1 VANRDSAREI
11 DDQAAE
17 WAIRL
22 DGRDPDLHENAAL
35 AEWLRGDPRREGALL
50 RAEAAL
56 SFLDRGRALSGVI
69 PRPRRA
75 GFFSRRRLLLAAA
88 SMGALAAGLGG
99 ALLVLSGPRRYTTE
113 LGEVRLVPLADGS
126 HAAINTHSVLEVAM
140 KATERDISLTQG
152 EAWFEVA
159 KDPTRPFV
167 VRAGRVRVRALGT
180 AFSVRRRDDGAEVLV
195 TEGTVATW
203 VEGHETQQARLAAG
217 SRAFVGDTRSPQPI
231 AAAAAIDRS
240 LAWRDGQIAL
250 EGETLA
256 DAAVEFNRYNAQKLV
271 IEDPALA
278 QEKLVGQFRMAE
290 PMAFARAVA
299 STLGATV
306 VADPASIRLSRNKA
320 STHNFK

>member
-1 VANRDSAREI
+1 MANRDSAREI

-22 DGRDPDLHENAAL
+22 DGRDPDLHESAEL
-35 AEWLRGDPRREGALL
+35 AQWLRGDPRREGALL

-69 PRPRRA
+69 PRPPRA
-75 GFFSRRRLLLAAA
+75 SFVSRRRVLLAAA
-88 SMGALAAGLGG
+88 SIGTLAAGLGG
-99 ALLVLSGPRRYTTE
+99 AFIVLSGPRRYATE

-126 HAAINTHSVLEVAM
+126 HAAINTQSVLEVVM
-140 KATERDISLTQG
+140 KATERDIRLTQG

-167 VRAGRVRVRALGT
+167 VHAGRVRIRAIGT

-195 TEGTVATW
+195 TEGTVETW
-203 VEGHETQQARLAAG
+203 VEGHEAQQTRLTAG
-217 SRAFVGDTRSPQPI
+217 SKAFMGDTRSPQPI
-231 AAAAAIDRS
+231 TAAAAIDRS
-240 LAWRDGQIAL
+240 LAWRDGQIVL

-271 IEDPALA
+271 IEDPTLA
-278 QEKLVGQFRMAE
+278 QEKLVGQFRMAD
-290 PMAFARAVA
+290 PTAFAHAVA

-320 STHNFK
+320 SKNNFK